1 MEIDLQLF
9 KNIMREGRHN
19 TDLLDSFSPNQFK
32 SKEMLIKMVN
42 DLSMVDNN
50 SEIVIL
56 GGWYGSILIP
66 AFKHVK
72 RITLIDLNDQVIGLA
87 KRRLFNHYNNV
98 DFITSDVWN
107 ENRLGRIQNAYLI
120 INTSCEHMRPMKELK
135 LDTNAYF
142 AYQSNN
148 MRSIKDHINC
158 VGGIDEFQ
166 KQLPDNARVLD
177 KGIIEDER
185 GLRFTLVGKYEKINL

>member
-1 MEIDLQLF
+1 
-9 KNIMREGRHN
+9 
-19 TDLLDSFSPNQFK
+19 
-32 SKEMLIKMVN
+32 
-42 DLSMVDNN
+42 
-50 SEIVIL
+50 
-56 GGWYGSILIP
+56 
-66 AFKHVK
+66 
-72 RITLIDLNDQVIGLA
+72 
-87 KRRLFNHYNNV
+87 
-98 DFITSDVWN
+98 
-107 ENRLGRIQNAYLI
+107 
-120 INTSCEHMRPMKELK
+120 MKELK

>member
-42 DLSMVDNN
+42 DLSMVDSN

-87 KRRLFNHYNNV
+87 KRRLFNHYDNV

-107 ENRLGRIQNAYLI
+107 ENRLGRIQNANLI

-148 MRSIKDHINC
+148 MRSIKDHINW

>member
-42 DLSMVDNN
+42 DLSMVDSN

-107 ENRLGRIQNAYLI
+107 ENRLGRIQNANLI

-166 KQLPDNARVLD
+166 EQLPDNARVLD